1 MAVPQLL
8 DLTTVRPTGAYPAP
22 FCTASGVISSVFSQ
36 PAGFDQW
43 IVVAELAAGA
53 EIMWEGP
60 HGDEAM
66 YVVGGQLQV
75 GEAKA
80 RAAPGRAGSRC
91 VAEGAVIVES
101 AAPATVRALEDT
113 RIVHMGSVL
122 PDVPTDGP
130 LGPPARHGHGVH
142 VHGPIGDPTLSS
154 GDSSA
159 AFFARGRCPTCR
171 IMFYRV
177 RSTGDT
183 RSHSHSEAQLQHVLA
198 GPIGV
203 ATYHVEAGMTVA
215 LPSDYRYRYSAS
227 GPWEILVYRRDM
239 SLMRR
244 GPGDDAM
251 LEG

>member
-1 MAVPQLL
+1 
-8 DLTTVRPTGAYPAP
+8 
-22 FCTASGVISSVFSQ
+22 VIASVFSQ

-43 IVVAELAAGA
+43 IVAAELAAGA
-53 EIMWEGP
+53 EIVWEGP

-66 YVVGGQLQV
+66 YVVSGQLQV
-75 GEAKA
+75 GEAT
-80 RAAPGRAGSRC
+80 C
-91 VAEGAVIVES
+91 VAEGAVIIES
-101 AAPATVRALEDT
+101 AAPATVRAVEDT
-113 RIVHMGSVL
+113 RIVHMGSAV

-130 LGPPARHGHGVH
+130 LGPPAREAHGVH
-142 VHGPIGDPTLSS
+142 VHGPSGDPTLSS

-198 GPIGV
+198 GTIGV
-203 ATYHVEAGMTVA
+203 ATFDVGAGMTVA
-215 LPSDYRYRYSAS
+215 LPPDYRYRYRAS